1 VRTKR
6 ILRLS
11 LDTKRNIQGHIFIAP
26 LVVGFV
32 LFFLYPFIQSVMF
45 SLSKLELTATGF
57 KLNYIGLENYRHA
70 LFVNADF
77 VRTTVETVKGVLR
90 DVPLIL
96 AFSFFAAVLLNQN
109 FKGQAIV
116 RMVFFLPVIMGAG
129 VVLSLESRDF
139 ISGMME
145 GDPYAG
151 MLASRIVPFM
161 TQMRIPED
169 LTNYVINAIE
179 VVPLIIRASGVQIL
193 IFLAGLQSV
202 PRSLYEAAHVEGAT
216 PWEDFWVITF
226 PIVSPLI
233 LTNVVYT
240 VIDSFTAY
248 NNGIISMIRAA
259 RVGGAGYGVSAAMSW
274 IYFAL
279 IAVLLVTVVGII
291 SKKVFYM
298 E

>member
-1 VRTKR
+1 MRTKR

-226 PIVSPLI
+226 PIVSP
-233 LTNVVYT
+233 
-240 VIDSFTAY
+240 
-248 NNGIISMIRAA
+248 
-259 RVGGAGYGVSAAMSW
+259 
-274 IYFAL
+274 
-279 IAVLLVTVVGII
+279 
-291 SKKVFYM
+291 
-298 E
+298 